1 MYNCLNLV
9 HMHSSNI
16 QPVMTNVQVE
26 LLKVFAMQL
35 PEEHLRELRFLIAR
49 FLMEKTNTEIDKIS
63 EERGYDETFYKK
75 LVKG

>member
-1 MYNCLNLV
+1 
-9 HMHSSNI
+9 MHASNI

-35 PEEHLRELRFLIAR
+35 PDEHLRELRFLIAR

-75 LVKG
+75 LVKGEL

>member
-1 MYNCLNLV
+1 
-9 HMHSSNI
+9 MHSSNI

-35 PEEHLRELRFLIAR
+35 PDEHLRELRFLIAR

-75 LVKG
+75 LVKGEL